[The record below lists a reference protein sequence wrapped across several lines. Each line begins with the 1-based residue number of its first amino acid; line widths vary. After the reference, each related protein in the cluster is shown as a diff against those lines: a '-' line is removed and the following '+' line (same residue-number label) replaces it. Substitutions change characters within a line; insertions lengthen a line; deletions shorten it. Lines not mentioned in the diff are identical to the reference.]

1 MIRNRFCLM
10 LKNDKQISMNDIK
23 ITFYCACLLLIFG
36 CKKKNS
42 AEIVAPQI
50 QNSANLVEPF
60 KANASS
66 VNFSDSIGRTVN
78 FKGKFDKTANWK
90 ISIVGLK
97 SGAIKTFT
105 GTSTDL
111 NTLVNW
117 NGAQDSLYFFRD
129 NEKVVAHLSIDNS
142 EIARDTILII
152 KKKRENSNKIA
163 LFPKYVNLSD
173 CSSRNGLFYTAGY
186 DIEPAPLLDMDP
198 SISVD
203 MNGNIGAVGDSSLNL
218 LPNAKYQGGLTNSRF
233 FYLKGQDVSTRIQ
246 TESGPDYYIGRLQSV
261 NLKDSTTAGNRLSF
275 GNTPDICGKPSRYGK
290 NVTILM
296 EQAGSPDNLYFNVF
310 VYGDGNGDIIL
321 YKVKEDDNN
330 NGFYEDGSDESYEK
344 AIVVDFKGWKLFSL
358 KYSDFTKATFRDPAD
373 GFDKTNANGNR
384 VKNISNIIHVQ
395 FELNAH
401 LKGGKGQM
409 IIDYPTASWGG
420 KFTY

>member
-1 MIRNRFCLM
+1 
-10 LKNDKQISMNDIK
+10 MNDIK

-60 KANASS
+60 KANSSS

-78 FKGKFDKTANWK
+78 FKGKFDKTVNWK

-97 SGAIKTFT
+97 SGANKTFS

-111 NTLVNW
+111 NTLAIW

-152 KKKRENSNKIA
+152 KRKNENSNQIA
-163 LFPKYVNLSD
+163 LFPKYVRLDD
-173 CSSRNGLFYTAGY
+173 CINRGSQFFYIVGY
-186 DIEPAPLLDMDP
+186 DIEPSPITDMDP
-198 SISVD
+198 SVRVD
-203 MNGNIGAVGDSSLNL
+203 MKGIIEGVGDSSINL
-218 LPNAKYQGGLTNSRF
+218 LPNSRYQGGLTNSKF

-261 NLKDSTTAGNRLSF
+261 NLKDSTKAGNRLTF
-275 GNTPDICGKPSRYGK
+275 GNTPDICGKPSQYGK
-290 NVTILM
+290 NVTQLM
-296 EQAGSPDNLYFNVF
+296 EHAGSPDNLYFNVF
-310 VYGDGNGDIIL
+310 VYGNNDGSKINYIIQ
-321 YKVKEDDNN
+321 EDDNN
-330 NGFYEDGSDESYEK
+330 DGFFEPLFGDESYEK
-344 AIVVDFKGWKLFSL
+344 AILVDFKGWKLFSL
-358 KYSDFTKATFRDPAD
+358 KYSDFTKATFRDPVD
-373 GFDKTNANGNR
+373 GIDRTNGNGNGR
-384 VKNISNIIHVQ
+384 QNIPNIIHVQ
-395 FELNAH
+395 FELVSH
-401 LKGGKGQM
+401 ILGGQGQM
-409 IIDYPTASWGG
+409 IIDHPTVSWGG